1 MQGARCAFRRREE
14 LMENLVKIFL
24 ILDAG
29 PNSALRPIVE
39 AHRAARHDA
48 VGGRLRELFR
58 VNFDLPVQ
66 ALPDLGPL
74 QDDGDEPEP
83 ESNASV
89 VALDWMPREQ
99 VLELEQ
105 RIAADRDR
113 LDGITISADL
123 ALAPADIW
131 CPNQGTSPLFG
142 MLDNALAL
150 ICFDA
155 LPSGGQADGTGV
167 RVVIIDQG
175 IDRDYLPTPG
185 GPFITASGKARGW
198 PVMPFVASGQPP
210 QPTRMPGSA
219 DFGHGT
225 LMALLVNRLAP
236 EAKIY
241 DLPLLPERIHDLPG
255 FLSLAAAAMLKL
267 LVRVRSNVNRRWV
280 MCNAWSVYNL
290 DKDLPVSSVFN
301 YGQNPNNPFTT
312 LVRLIAQNNIGAGGA
327 DVVFAAGNCGQ
338 YCPDGRCGGGQVGP
352 GSSIYGVAA
361 LEEVLTVGAVRNDTI
376 WLGYSSQGP
385 SPAAFG
391 SQKPDLCAPS
401 QFGEPSNASIGY
413 SGTSAACGVSAGV
426 VAALR
431 DTAFPWA
438 AAAVPQNSP
447 AQMIAGLRQQ
457 ARPVPGQTLPDD
469 LRLGAGILDLCK
481 FVTAFAVQP
490 QASLDRSGADQD
502 EPKEKR
508 SHPGP
513 VSPGRFVAWIRRL
526 IFRS

>member
-1 MQGARCAFRRREE
+1 MDD
-14 LMENLVKIFL
+14 LVKIFL
-24 ILDAG
+24 ILDARRNG
-29 PNSALRPIVE
+29 ALQRFIE
-39 AHRAARHDA
+39 DHRAARHD
-48 VGGRLRELFR
+48 VVSRSLRELFQ
-58 VNFDLPVQ
+58 VTFDLPVQ

-74 QDDGDEPEP
+74 QDDEDEPKPEP
-83 ESNASV
+83 NAV

-99 VLELEQ
+99 ALDLER
-105 RIAADRDR
+105 RIAAEQER
-113 LDGITISADL
+113 LNGITISADL

-131 CPNQGTSPLFG
+131 CPNQATSSLFG
-142 MLDNALAL
+142 MVDNALAL

-155 LPSGGQADGTGV
+155 LPSGGQADGTDV
-167 RVVIIDQG
+167 RVIIIDQG
-175 IDRDYLPTPG
+175 IDRDYLSTPG
-185 GPFITASGKARGW
+185 GPFVTADGKARGW
-198 PVMPFVASGQPP
+198 SVIPGGVPP
-210 QPTRMPGSA
+210 QPTRNPGSA
-219 DFGHGT
+219 EFGHGT

-241 DLPLLPERIHDLPG
+241 DLPLLPERIHDQPV
-255 FLSLAAAAMLKL
+255 FLSLAATAMLKL
-267 LVRVRSNVNRRWV
+267 RNRVQSNVNRRWV
-280 MCNAWSVYNL
+280 LCNAWSVYNL
-290 DKDLPVSSVFN
+290 DQDIPLPSVSN
-301 YGQNPNNPFTT
+301 YGQNPNNAFTA
-312 LVRLIAQNNIGAGGA
+312 LVRQIAQNNVGAGGA

-338 YCPDGRCGGGQVGP
+338 YCPDGRCGSGQVGP

-361 LEEVLTVGAVRNDTI
+361 LAEVMTVGAVRNDMI

-401 QFGEPSNASIGY
+401 QFGEPLNASIGY

-431 DTAFPWA
+431 DTAFPWVA
-438 AAAVPQNSP
+438 ATVPAPQTSP
-447 AQMIAGLRQQ
+447 AQMIKGLRQQ
-457 ARPVPGQTLPDD
+457 ARPVSGQSLPDD

-502 EPKEKR
+502 GFEDER
-508 SHPGP
+508 SRPGFNTL
-513 VSPGRFVAWIRRL
+513 GRFIAGIRRL